1 MLKALIIDF
10 DGDIIDTERV
20 HFDVNQIWFKD
31 KLGIELPLD
40 DYVVC
45 VGANLQV
52 LLDHINQKYATD
64 LTVADI
70 PDDGHAEVERRTNE
84 LPLLPCVRELIDAAK
99 ERGLLV
105 TLCTSSRRARAMKQ
119 LRRLGIREF
128 FDHVTTADDVARVKP
143 HPDLYLK
150 ALEKAG
156 VKPDEALVIED
167 SRNGLLS
174 AQAAGIPCLIA
185 HNTVTS
191 HLDFTGA
198 YKVTDS
204 LCNVDLDAII
214 ADFA

>member
-10 DGDIIDTERV
+10 DGVIIDTERV

-105 TLCTSSRRARAMKQ
+105 TLCTSSRRARAMNSCGASGSMNSLTK
-119 LRRLGIREF
+119 
-128 FDHVTTADDVARVKP
+128 
-143 HPDLYLK
+143 
-150 ALEKAG
+150 
-156 VKPDEALVIED
+156 
-167 SRNGLLS
+167 SR
-174 AQAAGIPCLIA
+174 PR
-185 HNTVTS
+185 TTS
-191 HLDFTGA
+191 HGETPSGSLPQGPRKGGRQARRGLSSRIRQTG
-198 YKVTDS
+198 S
-204 LCNVDLDAII
+204 
-214 ADFA
+214 